1 MLVTQSCP
9 ALCNPGAGAHQAPL
23 SMGFTRQNAGVGS
36 HSLLRGSSW
45 PRDRIWVS
53 CNTVRFFAVWDTKEA
68 HNLRDYMLKRD
79 VRITETRCIDY
90 LLARLSRDELLL
102 YSVENTGLFSFLDSC
117 LLTYVSFWIIG
128 FYVWASEIGPTPT
141 EGAGLVGCRGHDGS
155 VHFLFPVRESLRH
168 CFGLSFEPL
177 FYTTNN
183 PP

>member
-1 MLVTQSCP
+1 
-9 ALCNPGAGAHQAPL
+9 
-23 SMGFTRQNAGVGS
+23 
-36 HSLLRGSSW
+36 
-45 PRDRIWVS
+45 
-53 CNTVRFFAVWDTKEA
+53 
-68 HNLRDYMLKRD
+68 MLKRD
-79 VRITETRCIDY
+79 FRITETPCIDY

-128 FYVWASEIGPTPT
+128 FYVRASEIGPTPT

-168 CFGLSFEPL
+168 CFGLNFEPL